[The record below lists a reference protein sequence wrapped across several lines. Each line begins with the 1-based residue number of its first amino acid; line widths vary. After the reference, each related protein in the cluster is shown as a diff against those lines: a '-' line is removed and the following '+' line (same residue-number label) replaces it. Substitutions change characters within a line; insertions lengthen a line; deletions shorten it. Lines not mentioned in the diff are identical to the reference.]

1 MKKSCRLRELIRS
14 KQPFLFTIMRRPL
27 NVVSTLRAHSE
38 HTQRQVACRS
48 YCDDFV
54 CTSSP
59 AVEQTVR
66 ALARDLTR
74 LRTWTLSLFA
84 KDVRYQVTCWLETCI
99 QPRGIACARLAAAVA
114 ACI

>member
-1 MKKSCRLRELIRS
+1 
-14 KQPFLFTIMRRPL
+14 
-27 NVVSTLRAHSE
+27 V
-38 HTQRQVACRS
+38 RS
-48 YCDDFV
+48 YCDEFE

-84 KDVRYQVTCWLETCI
+84 KDVRYQVLLCTPVSLDS
-99 QPRGIACARLAAAVA
+99 
-114 ACI
+114 